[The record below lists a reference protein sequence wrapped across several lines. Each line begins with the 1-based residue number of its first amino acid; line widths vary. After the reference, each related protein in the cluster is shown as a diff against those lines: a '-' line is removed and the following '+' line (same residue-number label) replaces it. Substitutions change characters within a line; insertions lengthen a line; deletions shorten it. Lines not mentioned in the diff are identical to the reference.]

1 VRLIAVSITGTQ
13 VNARSAD
20 DLALY
25 AFANHG
31 IDIIDANCDRLGETP
46 PHRPLFSATMLR
58 QRLTPPNTIRSARF
72 ALMQSVTLRT
82 FVLRGVFATLLFT
95 SATHAATIT
104 GTVFEDVN
112 YGGGAGRSLAASSG
126 VGIAGVRVE
135 LYRTSTGALVDTD
148 TTAAGGTYSLSSGG
162 GASGA
167 ATHIVRVVNG
177 MVRSSRTGG
186 AACSTCVPI
195 QTFRTDASSGTAVD
209 VTNAV
214 GGSNPALSDAAS
226 NTGSNNYSTLTVLNV
241 QVPQSVTPVDP
252 AASGSTIANVNFGFN
267 FDTIVNTRD
276 AASCTASGSGNT
288 YYPCQGALRQFIIN
302 ANALGGEGS
311 LSQIG
316 SGQIDGLTTSL
327 PSGYESSIF
336 MIPTGAVAAID
347 LLAVMTTISGSNT
360 RLDATT
366 QTVNIGNTN
375 GGTVGTG
382 GTVGVDA
389 ISLPAFQRPEVQ
401 LNAGD
406 TIVTLSGASQHIVGL
421 ALRQGGI
428 LLSGSNAVAR
438 HNLVGMSASGDSS
451 LATNSIGIAFQ
462 GTGATVRHN
471 FVTVNNSG
479 IRTDN
484 SGAGSIVTLNEV
496 ARPSGGHTTTFDG
509 ILLVGTVSNTQVVA
523 NLTRDQRGGGIEV
536 GFGGGAS
543 ASNIT
548 VSNNTVQNNGYTS
561 GSTPSAEPAGF
572 VAYAYA
578 GTNVQIIRNRLV
590 NNAGAGVL
598 VATANN
604 TTISQNSFSNNGGLS
619 IDLDPRGLDPNT
631 MTTLQGV
638 TLNDNSDAD
647 AGPNGLRNYAV
658 INSAYIIG
666 GELTI
671 NGFARPGSAIELYIA
686 QTDPSGFGEGLSYL
700 GTLTEGSGADLN
712 ATTGTYGPAVINGVA
727 QGTDTTNR
735 FTFRFPT
742 PGGVSIGTALSS
754 TATISGETSEF
765 GGNVI
770 VTGGPSLAH
779 VKSVQVVSDPANGTT
794 NPKSIPGAVQL
805 YTVRITNQGAL
816 GLDNNSVSIVDAIH
830 PATKLFVGNL
840 GAPGSGPIA
849 FTNGTPSSGLTWT
862 FTALNNI
869 TDDLQFSNDNGA
881 TWAYAPTADAEGC
894 DVAVTHIR
902 MQPKGTMP
910 GNGGGDPYFELR
922 FRVVVR

>member
-1 VRLIAVSITGTQ
+1 
-13 VNARSAD
+13 
-20 DLALY
+20 
-25 AFANHG
+25 
-31 IDIIDANCDRLGETP
+31 
-46 PHRPLFSATMLR
+46 MLR
-58 QRLTPPNTIRSARF
+58 QRLALPDTIRRARF
-72 ALMQSVTLRT
+72 ALKQSVMPRT
-82 FVLRGVFATLLFT
+82 FVLRGIFAALLFT

-126 VGIAGVRVE
+126 IGISGVRVE
-135 LYRTSTGALVDTD
+135 VYDGNNYLTAV
-148 TTAAGGTYSLSSGG
+148 TTN
-162 GASGA
+162 ASGVFTYTYGGSHA
-167 ATHIVRVVNG
+167 PRTLRVVNG
-177 MVRSSRTGG
+177 TVRSSRSGG
-186 AACSTCVPI
+186 AACTTCVPV
-195 QTFRTDASSGTAVD
+195 QTFRTTGATNNDTVTP
-209 VTNAV
+209 VTNRV
-214 GGSNPALSDAAS
+214 GGENPALSDAPQRS
-226 NTGSNNYSTLTVLNV
+226 GGQDLDDLTTGSQT
-241 QVPQSVTPVDP
+241 PQSIATIDP
-252 AASGSTIANVNFGFN
+252 AGNGSNVSNVNFGFN

-276 AASCTASGSGNT
+276 AASCAASGSGST
-288 YYPCQGALRQFIIN
+288 FYPCQGNLRQFIIN

-311 LSQIG
+311 LAQSG
-316 SGQIDGLTTSL
+316 SGQIDGINSLL

-336 MIPTGAVAAID
+336 MIPTSGVAIID
-347 LLAVMTTISGSNT
+347 LLAVMTTISGNNT

-375 GGTVGTG
+375 GGTVGSG

-389 ISLPAFQRPEVQ
+389 ISLPSFQRPEVQ
-401 LNAGD
+401 VNAGD
-406 TIVTLSGASQHIVGL
+406 TIVTLSGASQHILGL

-438 HNLVGMSASGDSS
+438 HNLVGMSATSDSS
-451 LATNSIGIAFQ
+451 AVTSSIGIAFQ
-462 GTGATVRHN
+462 GTGASVRNN

-484 SGAGSIVTLNEV
+484 GGAGSVVTLNEV
-496 ARPSGGHTTTFDG
+496 ARPSSGHTTTFDG

-561 GSTPSAEPAGF
+561 GSTPSTEPAGF

-578 GTNVQIIRNRLV
+578 GSNVQVLRNRLV
-590 NNAGAGVL
+590 NNAGAGAL
-598 VATANN
+598 VVTASN
-604 TTISQNSFSNNGGLS
+604 TLISQNSFSNNGGLS
-619 IDLDPRGLDPNT
+619 IDLDNRGLDPNT
-631 MTTLQGV
+631 MTTLEGV
-638 TLNDNSDAD
+638 TLNDNNDSD

-658 INSAYIIG
+658 ITSAYIIG

-671 NGFARPGSAIELYIA
+671 NGFARPNSAIELYIA
-686 QTDPSGFGEGLSYL
+686 QTDSTGFGEGFTYL

-712 ATTGTYGPAVINGVA
+712 ATTGTYGPAAINGIV

-742 PGGVSIGTALSS
+742 PGGVSIGTTLIS
-754 TATISGETSEF
+754 TATVSGETSEF
-765 GGNVI
+765 GGNVV

-779 VKSVQVVSDPANGTT
+779 LKSVQVISDPTNGTT

-805 YTVRITNQGAL
+805 YTIRVTNQGAL

-830 PATKLFVGNL
+830 TGTKLFVGNV
-840 GAPGSGPIA
+840 GGPGSGPIA
-849 FTNGTPSSGLTWT
+849 FTNGAPSSGLTWT
-862 FTALNNI
+862 FTALNSV

-881 TWAYAPTADAEGC
+881 TWVYVPTPDADGC
-894 DVAVTHIR
+894 DIAVTHIR